1 MIILK
6 YIMIFLVF
14 LISFLIGNLIS
25 KKYILRVKELKDF
38 KNALNI
44 IESKIKFTYEPLPEI
59 FMQTSK
65 LLSKNISTMF
75 VQASNNMKSLNAEEA
90 WNKSLE
96 EASINLYKEDI
107 ENIKNFGKM
116 LGKTDKEG
124 QISQLELTKT
134 FIEMQIEKAKV
145 EEEKNSKVYKTLG
158 VIVGLAFVIILVWND
173 PFGDGL
179 KKGHETI
186 VGRRFL

>member
-44 IESKIKFTYEPLPEI
+44 IESKIKFTYEPLTEI

-65 LLSKNISTMF
+65 LFSKNISAMF

-96 EASINLYKEDI
+96 EASTNLYKEDI

-134 FIEMQIEKAKV
+134 FIEMQIEKAKI
-145 EEEKNSKVYKTLG
+145 EEEKNSKMYKTLG
-158 VIVGLAFVIILVWND
+158 AIVGLAFVIILV
-173 PFGDGL
+173 
-179 KKGHETI
+179 
-186 VGRRFL
+186 

>member
-6 YIMIFLVF
+6 SIMIFFVF

-59 FMQTSK
+59 FIQTSK
-65 LLSKNISTMF
+65 LLSKNISAMF

-96 EASINLYKEDI
+96 EASTNLYKEDI

-145 EEEKNSKVYKTLG
+145 EEEKNSKMYKTLG
-158 VIVGLAFVIILVWND
+158 VIVGLAFVIIL
-173 PFGDGL
+173 
-179 KKGHETI
+179 I
-186 VGRRFL
+186 

>member
-25 KKYILRVKELKDF
+25 KKYILRLKELKDF

-44 IESKIKFTYEPLPEI
+44 IESKIKFTYEPLSEI
-59 FMQTSK
+59 FIQTSK
-65 LLSKNISTMF
+65 LLSKNISSIF
-75 VQASNNMKSLNAEEA
+75 ILASNNMKNFTAEEA
-90 WNKSLE
+90 WNKALE
-96 EASINLYKEDI
+96 SSTTNLYKEDI

-124 QISQLELTKT
+124 QVNQIELTKT
-134 FIEMQIEKAKV
+134 FIEMQIEKAKI
-145 EEEKNSKVYKTLG
+145 EEEKNAKLYKTLG
-158 VIVGLAFVIILVWND
+158 AVVGLAFVIIL
-173 PFGDGL
+173 
-179 KKGHETI
+179 I
-186 VGRRFL
+186 

>member
-6 YIMIFLVF
+6 YIIFYFVF
-14 LISFLIGNLIS
+14 LISFLIGNIIS

-44 IESKIKFTYEPLPEI
+44 IESKIKFTYEPLSEI
-59 FMQTSK
+59 FMQTSN
-65 LLSKNISTMF
+65 LLSKNISEIF
-75 VQASNNMKSLNAEEA
+75 VRASNNMKSLNAEEA
-90 WNKSLE
+90 WNRSLE
-96 EASINLYKEDI
+96 SSSTNLYKEDI

-124 QISQLELTKT
+124 QVSQLELTKT

-145 EEEKNSKVYKTLG
+145 EEEKNSKMYKTLG
-158 VIVGLAFVIILVWND
+158 TIVGLAIVIIL
-173 PFGDGL
+173 
-179 KKGHETI
+179 I
-186 VGRRFL
+186 

>member
-6 YIMIFLVF
+6 YILIFLVF
-14 LISFLIGNLIS
+14 VISFLIGNIIS

-44 IESKIKFTYEPLPEI
+44 IESKIKFTYETLPEI
-59 FMQTSK
+59 FIQTSK
-65 LLSKNISTMF
+65 LLSKNISEIF
-75 VQASNNMKSLNAEEA
+75 AQATNNMKDLNAEEA
-90 WNKSLE
+90 WDKALE
-96 EASINLYKEDI
+96 ESNTNLYKEDL

-124 QISQLELTKT
+124 QVSQLELTKT

-145 EEEKNSKVYKTLG
+145 EEEKNSKMYKTLG
-158 VIVGLAFVIILVWND
+158 TIVGLAFVIIL
-173 PFGDGL
+173 
-179 KKGHETI
+179 I
-186 VGRRFL
+186 

>member
-1 MIILK
+1 MIIIK

-38 KNALNI
+38 KNGLNI
-44 IESKIKFTYEPLPEI
+44 IESKIKFTYEPLPEV

-65 LLSKNISTMF
+65 LLSKNISTIFMK
-75 VQASNNMKSLNAEEA
+75 ASNNMKNLNAEEA

-96 EASINLYKEDI
+96 EISTNLYREDI

-116 LGKTDKEG
+116 LGKTDNVG

-134 FIEMQIEKAKV
+134 FIEMQIEKAKI
-145 EEEKNSKVYKTLG
+145 EEEKNSKMYKTLG
-158 VIVGLAFVIILVWND
+158 AIVGLAFVIILV
-173 PFGDGL
+173 
-179 KKGHETI
+179 
-186 VGRRFL
+186 